1 MSTRSPLVPVRLTIH
16 DVAALASVSS
26 MTVSR
31 ALKTPE
37 LVSADTLRRV
47 RDAVARTGYV
57 PNALAGGLRSARTRL
72 VAALVPALRSHLYDA
87 TIESLSEALA
97 ADGYHLLLGQTEHS
111 PQQEEDLVRAVLGRR
126 PDGIVI
132 TGVRH
137 SKGTRALLLA
147 SGIPVVEL
155 NDWTPTPIDMLVGFS
170 HEQIGRDA
178 CNYLADKGY
187 RRLAVIATDNERSR
201 RRAESFAAAAR
212 ARRLPAPRLHVLPAL
227 SNHGGG
233 RAGLAALLEQGPID
247 AVYCG
252 SDMAA
257 LGVLTEARARGIE
270 VPGALAVLGSGD
282 LDFAASTSPSLS
294 SIRVDFARVGTLAAR
309 CITDRV
315 AGHDG
320 ADTLVDVGFTIVE
333 RESA

>member
-1 MSTRSPLVPVRLTIH
+1 
-16 DVAALASVSS
+16 

-31 ALKTPE
+31 ALNTPE
-37 LVSADTLRRV
+37 RVSADTLQRV

-57 PNALAGGLRSARTRL
+57 PNAVAGGLRSARTRL
-72 VAALVPALRSHLYDA
+72 VAALVPALRTHLYDA
-87 TIESLSEALA
+87 TIESLSAALA

-111 PQQEEDLVRAVLGRR
+111 PQQEEDLLRAILGRR
-126 PDGIVI
+126 PEGIVM

-147 SGIPVVEL
+147 SGIPVVET

-178 CNYLADKGY
+178 CGYLAHKGR
-187 RRLAVIATDNERSR
+187 RRLAVIAADNERARQRTEGFVS
-201 RRAESFAAAAR
+201 AAR
-212 ARRLPAPRLHVLPAL
+212 GRRLPAPRIHVLTAW
-227 SNHGGG
+227 SNHAGG

-257 LGVLTEARARGIE
+257 LGVLTEARTRGIE

-282 LDFAASTSPSLS
+282 LDFASSASPTLS
-294 SIRVDFARVGTLAAR
+294 TIRVDFARVGMLAAR
-309 CITDRV
+309 CIADRV
-315 AGHDG
+315 AGLDRV
-320 ADTLVDVGFTIVE
+320 DTVVDVGFTIVE

>member
-1 MSTRSPLVPVRLTIH
+1 MPVPSRLTIH
-16 DVAALASVSS
+16 DVAALANVSS

-31 ALKTPE
+31 ALATPE
-37 LVSADTLRRV
+37 RVAADTLQRV

-72 VAALVPALRSHLYDA
+72 VAALVPALRTHLYDA
-87 TIESLSEALA
+87 TIESLSAALA

-111 PQQEEDLVRAVLGRR
+111 PQQEEELLRAILARR
-126 PDGIVI
+126 PEGIVI
-132 TGVRH
+132 TGTRH
-137 SKGTRALLLA
+137 SKSTRALLLA
-147 SGIPVVEL
+147 SGIPIVET

-170 HEQIGRDA
+170 HEQMGRDA
-178 CNYLADKGY
+178 CGYLARKGR
-187 RRLAVIATDNERSR
+187 RRLAVIAADNERAR
-201 RRAESFAAAAR
+201 RRAEAFVAAAR
-212 ARRLPAPRLHVLPAL
+212 ARRLPVPRVHVLRAW
-227 SNHGGG
+227 SNHAGA
-233 RAGLAALLEQGPID
+233 RAALAALLDQGPID

-257 LGVLTEARARGIE
+257 LGVLTEARARGID

-282 LDFAASTSPSLS
+282 LDFAASVSPSLS

-309 CITDRV
+309 CIADRV
-315 AGHDG
+315 AGRDPG
-320 ADTLVDVGFTIVE
+320 ETLVDVGFTIVE